1 METGNGAHDAAI
13 VSSGSQKVEVF
24 VGGALVYATREPHTA
39 FGGEPIRDAED
50 ASSHFASIHAM
61 PQEVFAVMSL
71 NGANEPI
78 KTRWVTV
85 GLLDCNQVHP
95 REVFADPLMDRAAGI
110 IVAHN
115 HPSGTLEPSAED
127 LAITKRIQ
135 QAGEILGIKV
145 LDHLI
150 VTPASHISLKQ
161 RGHM

>member
-1 METGNGAHDAAI
+1 METGGHR
-13 VSSGSQKVEVF
+13 VEVYIDGSMVF
-24 VGGALVYATREPHTA
+24 TTREPGESFAVESICEAAEA
-39 FGGEPIRDAED
+39 FR
-50 ASSHFASIHAM
+50 HFQSIQAM

-71 NGANEPI
+71 NGANKPI

-95 REVFADPLMDRAAGI
+95 REVFADPLMDRAAAI

-127 LAITKRIQ
+127 LALTRRLQ
-135 QAGEILGIKV
+135 RAGELLGIKV

-150 VTPASHISLKQ
+150 LGPDGYASMRQLGHI
-161 RGHM
+161 

>member
-1 METGNGAHDAAI
+1 METGSHR
-13 VSSGSQKVEVF
+13 VEVYIDGSVVF
-24 VGGALVYATREPHTA
+24 ATREPGESFAVDPICEAAEA
-39 FGGEPIRDAED
+39 FR
-50 ASSHFASIHAM
+50 HFQSIQAM

-71 NGANEPI
+71 NGANKPI

-95 REVFADPLMDRAAGI
+95 REVFADPLMDRAAAI

-127 LAITKRIQ
+127 LALTRRLQ
-135 QAGEILGIKV
+135 RAGELLGIKV

-150 VTPASHISLKQ
+150 LGPDGYASMRQLGHI
-161 RGHM
+161 